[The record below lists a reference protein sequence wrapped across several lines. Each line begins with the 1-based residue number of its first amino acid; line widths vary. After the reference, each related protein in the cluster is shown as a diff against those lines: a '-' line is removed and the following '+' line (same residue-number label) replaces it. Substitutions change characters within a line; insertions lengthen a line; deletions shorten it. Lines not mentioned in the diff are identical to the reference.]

1 LFIRTRFWYS
11 SDQRENYMASAGKIR
26 DDIDN
31 AIKASGEVKEGNY
44 ITVSVEKKGVLGF
57 GGQTIVLSGRV
68 TGEKVMEAVTKIAA
82 EHAGGL
88 EVANKLRIGKV
99 S

>member
-1 LFIRTRFWYS
+1 
-11 SDQRENYMASAGKIR
+11 MASAAKVR
-26 DDIDN
+26 DAIDN
-31 AIKASGEVKEGNY
+31 ALKASEEIKEGNY

-57 GGQTIVLSGRV
+57 GGQTVVLSGRV
-68 TGEKVMEAVTKIAA
+68 TSEKVMEAAARIAE
-82 EHAGGL
+82 EHAQGL